1 VEEGS
6 LVWGGEGGRRRGRLA
21 EEAAHLA
28 LQGIA
33 PALALRATAAGVE
46 ERVSPK
52 AESFLPLLR
61 SLAQRAWKEAEE
73 EGKRPFKVEVLLDV
87 ERGVWVIEVLTAPPP
102 EVKRWSF
109 SSSFTEEAR
118 RVLGLIRMQEF

>member
-1 VEEGS
+1 MGT
-6 LVWGGEGGRRRGRLA
+6 EGGRRRGRLA

-28 LQGIA
+28 LRGIA

-46 ERVSPK
+46 ERVSPG
-52 AESFLPLLR
+52 AEPFLPPLR
-61 SLAQRAWKEAEE
+61 LLAQRAWREAKG

-102 EVKRWSF
+102 EVRRWAF
-109 SSSFTEEAR
+109 SSSFTEEVR
-118 RVLGLIRMQEF
+118 RALGLIRMQEF

>member
-6 LVWGGEGGRRRGRLA
+6 LIWGGKGGERGGRLA

-28 LQGIA
+28 LRGIA

-46 ERVSPK
+46 ERVSPG

-61 SLAQRAWKEAEE
+61 SLAQRAWKETKE

-87 ERGVWVIEVLTAPPP
+87 ERGFWVIEVLTAPPP
-102 EVKRWSF
+102 EVKRWAF
-109 SSSFTEEAR
+109 SSSFTEEVR

>member
-1 VEEGS
+1 M
-6 LVWGGEGGRRRGRLA
+6 GGGGGRRRRSRLA

-28 LQGIA
+28 LRGIA

-46 ERVSPK
+46 EWVSPG
-52 AESFLPLLR
+52 AQSFLPLLR
-61 SLAQRAWKEAEE
+61 PLAQRAWKETKE

-87 ERGVWVIEVLTAPPP
+87 ERGFWVVEVLTAPPP
-102 EVKRWSF
+102 EAKRWTF
-109 SSSFTEEAR
+109 SSSFTEEVR